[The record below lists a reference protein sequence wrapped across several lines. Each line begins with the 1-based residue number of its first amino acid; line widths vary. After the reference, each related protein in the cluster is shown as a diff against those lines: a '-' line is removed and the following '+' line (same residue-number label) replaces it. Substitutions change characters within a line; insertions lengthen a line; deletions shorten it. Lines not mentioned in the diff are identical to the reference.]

1 MEHNIDYVFEVDEH
15 FRMILKSA
23 RPERPSR
30 GCPPDGLNRI
40 LRRHQKRVRSRRKRQ
55 AILIAGVVLLIPVL
69 VQTNVISAILKLIQ
83 LDGSEEVGRIFK
95 FSEGDLKFNVL
106 GDNSDEEIMEYGQL
120 LLAGEGEVIGA
131 VGFIVKG
138 EPYWI
143 VKQRYNALGGVKEVG
158 RRSRDPATLP
168 TDAYKDFILNDWES
182 YHDRIASGSLKPVGT
197 ETVVLDG
204 YSFLM
209 QVWELDHPE
218 LGTVK
223 FLLGDIVASEES
235 REDG

>member
-1 MEHNIDYVFEVDEH
+1 MVHDENGSLEVDEQ
-15 FRMILKSA
+15 FKILLKSA
-23 RPERPSR
+23 RPERVSP
-30 GCPPDGLNRI
+30 GCPPDGLNQI
-40 LRRHQKRVRSRRKRQ
+40 YSRHRMHVRSRRRRQ
-55 AILIAGVVLLIPVL
+55 AAIFAVVVLLIPVL
-69 VQTNVISAILKLIQ
+69 IQTNVISAILKLIQ
-83 LDGSEEVGRIFK
+83 LDGPEEVGRIFK

-106 GDNSDEEIMEYGQL
+106 GDHTDEEIMEYGQL
-120 LLAGEGEVIGA
+120 LLADEGEVIGA

-158 RRSRDPATLP
+158 RRSRDPATPP
-168 TDAYKDFILNDWES
+168 TDAYKDFILNDWDG
-182 YHDRIASGSLKPVGT
+182 YHDQVESGSLKPVGT

-218 LGTVK
+218 LGIIK
-223 FLLGDIVASEES
+223 FLAGDIVAAEES
-235 REDG
+235 GED